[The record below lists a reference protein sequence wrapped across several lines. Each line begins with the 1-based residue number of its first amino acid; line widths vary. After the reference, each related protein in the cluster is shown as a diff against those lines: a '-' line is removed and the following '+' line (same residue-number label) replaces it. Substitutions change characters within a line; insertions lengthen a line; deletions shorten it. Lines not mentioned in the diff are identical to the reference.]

1 MKDLI
6 IVTAHCDNYEKEDI
20 LRNLV
25 NQIYSNE
32 SFDLLLISHTPIPL
46 DISSK
51 CTLSIYDSKN
61 ELLYDWDLRSRPWFN
76 PGNERAIQ
84 SVFTGFYNSHLAIWR
99 MIILGNSVAKNL
111 GYEKVH
117 HIEYDTSI
125 EDFSEILQNSE
136 LLEEYD
142 SVTYNKTID
151 TVDPILFGT
160 YQAYRL
166 DTLHEDL
173 FILDEEKIKRTI
185 RESDTKSPEG
195 MLYEL
200 LHSDKRG
207 LVKPFSLLGGF
218 GLSHQMSSNTAWC
231 LPYYDKL
238 TEDLGFIIWNME
250 ENAKEISV
258 RVVYNDDQIHDF
270 GKIQKD
276 HWMLR
281 NIDKFKNAK
290 KLIVILNDKIRNIF
304 DFEKDGDNFKNVSFR
319 DNYNK

>member
-6 IVTAHCDNYEKEDI
+6 IVTAHCDTYKKEDI

-25 NQIYSNE
+25 NQIYSNC

-51 CTLSIYDSKN
+51 CTLSLYDSKN

-84 SVFTGFYNSHLAIWR
+84 SIFTGFYNSHLAIWR

-111 GYEKVH
+111 GYKKVH

-125 EDFSEILQNSE
+125 KDFSEIIHNSE
-136 LLEEYD
+136 LLDEYD

-173 FILDEEKIKRTI
+173 FILDEEKIKKTI

-200 LHSDKRG
+200 LHSGKRG
-207 LVKPFSLLGGF
+207 LVKSFSLLWGF

-250 ENAKEISV
+250 ENAKAISV
-258 RVVYNDDQIHDF
+258 KVIYNDDQIFDF
-270 GKIQKD
+270 GKILKD
-276 HWMLR
+276 HWVLK

-290 KLIVILNDKIRNIF
+290 KLTVILDDKIRNIF
-304 DFEKDGDNFKNVSFR
+304 DFERDGDNFKNVSFR

>member
-1 MKDLI
+1 MKDLV
-6 IVTAHCDNYEKEDI
+6 IVTAYCDTYEKEDI

-25 NQIYSNE
+25 NQIHSNGC
-32 SFDLLLISHTPIPL
+32 FDLLLISHTPIPL

-51 CTLSIYDSKN
+51 CTLSVYDSKN

-84 SVFTGFYNSHLAIWR
+84 SIFTGFYNSHLAIWR
-99 MIILGNSVAKNL
+99 MIILGNSIAKNL
-111 GYEKVH
+111 GYTKVH

-125 EDFSEILQNSE
+125 QDFSELLDNSS
-136 LLEEYD
+136 LLDEYD
-142 SVTYNKTID
+142 SVTYNKTVD

-166 DTLHEDL
+166 DTLHPDL
-173 FILDEEKIKRTI
+173 LHLDEEKIKKTI

-195 MLYEL
+195 MLFDL
-200 LHSDKRG
+200 LHSEKRG
-207 LVKPFSLLGGF
+207 AVKYFSRLSGF
-218 GLSHQMSSNTAWC
+218 GLSHQMSTNTAWC

-258 RVVYNDDQIHDF
+258 KVIYNDDQIIDF
-270 GKIQKD
+270 GIILKD
-276 HWMLR
+276 HWVLK

-304 DFEKDGDNFKNVSFR
+304 NFERDGDIFKNVSFR